1 MGRFTIV
8 NTNAI
13 IGNINAQEIEDSET
27 YFLSFNT
34 KKKILNPMIVNT
46 QFVQNIIAAN
56 ELTPLPPLN

>member
-8 NTNAI
+8 NTNEI

-34 KKKILNPMIVNT
+34 KKKILNPMIVNN

-56 ELTPLPPLN
+56 ELTPFPPLN